1 MHNASMYCLCLHD
14 KTLPIVKKL
23 GYLPVGLGS
32 ENFSKDWI
40 RDNTL
45 ENISLAKFLVTT
57 SFSSVVSSYNSL
69 FVLKT

>member
-32 ENFSKDWI
+32 ENFSKDPYGFGHKLLYTDI
-40 RDNTL
+40 KDSILYNKYFMPL
-45 ENISLAKFLVTT
+45 SSSIS
-57 SFSSVVSSYNSL
+57 SGR
-69 FVLKT
+69 